1 MISTQ
6 PPVTS
11 NPIWSMEDTAISE
24 EEEEAFVVVKDT
36 MNSVCSST
44 VGPTVTVVTEVLVAD
59 TNPTDTRM
67 LILSKAINVEVTI
80 DVRKL
85 PDGE

>member
-24 EEEEAFVVVKDT
+24 EEEEAVMTVEDT
-36 MNSVCSST
+36 AKFLWSSNVGPMVNSVT
-44 VGPTVTVVTEVLVAD
+44 TVLVAEK
-59 TNPTDTRM
+59 NLAATRIP
-67 LILSKAINVEVTI
+67 LISK
-80 DVRKL
+80 
-85 PDGE
+85 